1 MSNRPSRTKML
12 LVALACGG
20 APLLTTATCDPYT
33 GFLDIYR
40 DDDVYFYDGY
50 YADAYYVDYYDGCDF
65 FFCF

>member
-1 MSNRPSRTKML
+1 MSVRPSRTKML

-40 DDDVYFYDGY
+40 NDDTYFYDGY

-65 FFCF
+65 FYCF

>member
-1 MSNRPSRTKML
+1 ML

-20 APLLTTATCDPYT
+20 IPLLTTATCDPYT

-40 DDDVYFYDGY
+40 GDDVYFYDGY